1 MFEKLKDID
10 VLIIDWASIKN
21 KILLIIAILFF
32 AGFTIGFCVGCGVE
46 NSISS
51 ALKSKGVKNSI
62 PTHPKNGLSENFLQ
76 ENLSGVYPV
85 EKMNYEGKFI

>member
-51 ALKSKGVKNSI
+51 VLKSKDV
-62 PTHPKNGLSENFLQ
+62 ENFLQ
-76 ENLSGVYPV
+76 ENLFGVYPL
-85 EKMNYEGKFI
+85 EKMDYVGKFI

>member
-1 MFEKLKDID
+1 MFEKLKNID

-51 ALKSKGVKNSI
+51 VLKSKDV
-62 PTHPKNGLSENFLQ
+62 ENFSQ
-76 ENLSGVYPV
+76 ENLSGIYPV
-85 EKMNYEGKFI
+85 EKMNYVEKFI

>member
-1 MFEKLKDID
+1 MFEKLKNID

-46 NSISS
+46 NSI
-51 ALKSKGVKNSI
+51 
-62 PTHPKNGLSENFLQ
+62 PTHPKIGLSENFLQ
-76 ENLSGVYPV
+76 ENLFGVYPL
-85 EKMNYEGKFI
+85 EKMDYVGKFI